1 MTTMVTPERWQP
13 AVPAVS
19 LAATVVAPRLPD
31 FADVRGIIS
40 RTMRHARALGRDD
53 LSQTRAAA
61 EAVMAVRP
69 DMTLSQAMMG
79 IERLQ
84 ASGAV

>member
-13 AVPAVS
+13 AAPAIS
-19 LAATVVAPRLPD
+19 LSTPVAAPRLPD
-31 FADVRGIIS
+31 FADVRGIIA
-40 RTMRHARALGRDD
+40 RTMQHARALGRDD

>member
-1 MTTMVTPERWQP
+1 MQ
-13 AVPAVS
+13 
-19 LAATVVAPRLPD
+19 
-31 FADVRGIIS
+31 
-40 RTMRHARALGRDD
+40 HARALGRDD